1 MLIFSQYIAK
11 HEWKPL
17 RKYFNLEDIVDG
29 ARKVLKHLAQEIK
42 PPRKLEGFRFFKVR
56 IGKKVHGRMI
66 VFISNNQKI
75 VPLLIRLKKDKIFG
89 MNMSMNNRAVVQQ
102 LNTNLD
108 RVLDDID
115 QRQCMT
121 YDIS

>member
-1 MLIFSQYIAK
+1 MLIFPQYIAK

-17 RKYFNLEDIVDG
+17 RTYFDLEDIVNG

-42 PPRKLEGFRFFKVR
+42 PPRKLENFCFFKVR

-66 VFISNNQKI
+66 VFIVANNQKV

-89 MNMSMNNRAVVQQ
+89 MNMSMNNQEVVKQ
-102 LNTNLD
+102 LNSNLD
-108 RVLDDID
+108 RVLDDIEK
-115 QRQCMT
+115 QRFT
-121 YDIS
+121 NYEI